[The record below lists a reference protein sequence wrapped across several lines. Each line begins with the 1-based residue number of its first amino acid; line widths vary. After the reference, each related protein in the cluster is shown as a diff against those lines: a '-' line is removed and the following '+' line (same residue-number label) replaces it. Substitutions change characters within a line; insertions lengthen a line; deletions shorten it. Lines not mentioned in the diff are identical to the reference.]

1 MKLSPPGDDAYFE
14 RSPASLGLLV
24 QQNKT
29 RHSLKGDF
37 RLYSL
42 YDKRVTRTAQTLAD
56 LPGHQ
61 YVNLASLFM
70 DAELQDRAQ
79 SIRERI
85 LQLGDSL

>member
-1 MKLSPPGDDAYFE
+1 MKLSPPGDDAYLE
-14 RSPASLGLLV
+14 PSPASLGLV
-24 QQNKT
+24 VKQNKT
-29 RHSLKGDF
+29 RHSLKRDF

-42 YDKRVTRTAQTLAD
+42 YDRRVTRTAQWWPIFLD
-56 LPGHQ
+56 HRH
-61 YVNLASLFM
+61 VNPVSLFM